1 MPCSCQELSNFIGY
15 IQISLGEL
23 QCYVWL
29 YIKDDHD
36 ISVYYKQ
43 SPNYFHTVK
52 TRSDRWL
59 KALKHYDVHC
69 LDDHDSDI

>member
-15 IQISLGEL
+15 IQIFLGEL

-52 TRSDRWL
+52 HGQIEMVESFKTL
-59 KALKHYDVHC
+59 
-69 LDDHDSDI
+69 